1 MRAIALVVAG
11 CRIVAAWRAEAVGEG
26 GSQPTFRSGVELVT
40 IDVVATDRS
49 GKPVHDMKA
58 SDFELF
64 EDGKTNGL
72 WRIALSLKSPLPTG
86 NLEVRVMRDELL
98 LADSCLA
105 QFTSR

>member
-1 MRAIALVVAG
+1 LWPVQLG
-11 CRIVAAWRAEAVGEG
+11 
-26 GSQPTFRSGVELVT
+26 QPL
-40 IDVVATDRS
+40 A
-49 GKPVHDMKA
+49 K
-58 SDFELF
+58 
-64 EDGKTNGL
+64 GL